1 MARFGDTFDASSVEP
16 SAPREIIPPGEYKAY
31 IVASEMKPT
40 KAGNGHFLAL
50 DFAIIEGEHEHRH
63 LFANLNLINPSSQ
76 AVEIAERDL
85 SAICRAV
92 GRMQVSDSEE
102 LHNLPLTLVVKI
114 RPAGPD
120 KQGIH
125 REAQNEIGGYK
136 AASGGA
142 PAGYNKPAQTSA
154 PRQAPPQAAAPPKAA
169 TPPWRKNA

>member
-1 MARFGDTFDASSVEP
+1 MARFGDTFDASAVEP

-31 IVASEMKPT
+31 IVASEMKTT
-40 KAGNGHFLAL
+40 KAGNGQFLAL

-63 LFANLNLINPSSQ
+63 LFANLNLINPNAQ

-85 SAICRAV
+85 SAICRAI

-102 LHNLPLTLVVKI
+102 LHNLPLTIVVKV

-136 AASGGA
+136 PASGPA
-142 PAGYNKPAQTSA
+142 PAGYNKPAAA
-154 PRQAPPQAAAPPKAA
+154 PRAAATPPPAATKAA
-169 TPPWRKNA
+169 TPPWRK

>member
-16 SAPREIIPPGEYKAY
+16 SAPREIVPPGEYKAY
-31 IVASEMKPT
+31 IVASETKPT
-40 KAGNGHFLAL
+40 KAGNGQFLAL

-76 AVEIAERDL
+76 AVKIARRDL

-102 LHNLPLTLVVKI
+102 LHNLPLVLVVKV
-114 RPAGPD
+114 RPAGLD
-120 KQGIH
+120 KQGVH

-136 AASGGA
+136 PASGPA
-142 PAGYNKPAQTSA
+142 PAGYNKPAASA
-154 PRQAPPQAAAPPKAA
+154 PRAAATPPLAAKAA
-169 TPPWRKNA
+169 TPPWRK